1 MADQSAVD
9 SVTTS
14 SRDVPAVWGNVPQ
27 RNKNF
32 TGRTELLVELR
43 KRVTG
48 DVTAVLAHALHGMG
62 GVGKT
67 HLAVEYA
74 YRYMGDYDVIWWI
87 PSDQILLVRSSLAAL
102 GPRLGLGD
110 VAPGRLEDSVNA
122 VLEALRRGQP
132 YGRWLV
138 IFDNADQPE
147 EIRDLLPS
155 GPGHVIVTSRNHRWQ
170 SVADAVEVDVFSRQE
185 SLDFL
190 ARRVPGVSHEDSVR
204 LADELGDLPLALEQ
218 AGALQVESA
227 MSVDEYLELL
237 AEQSNKLLAESPP
250 ADYPLGV
257 AAAWSLSMDRL
268 REVTPFA
275 WELLRRLAYFGPE
288 PIDRDL
294 FKNGRYV
301 LGPPLQSEI
310 GDPIVFGRAIR
321 ELGRYALARVDNYHK
336 TLQVHRL
343 IQRLIRDEIDDD
355 LAEEMQHEVH
365 LLLAAADPDEP
376 DGIEHWPRYDQ
387 LLAHVVPSQAV
398 LCRFSEGRRLVRNVI
413 RYVFNVGDL
422 ITCDTLSREA
432 LEAWTEQSGP
442 DDPDVLILSGQ
453 RADLLWRRGAYAE
466 AYELRSGTLERMRQ
480 VLGEEHEETLQVTN
494 AHGADLRARGEFARV
509 LELDRNTLEQ
519 HIRVFTRDHPQTFN
533 VANNLAVD
541 QVLNSQYDSAHVTDT
556 RTHQDR
562 LDFFGRDD
570 HPWVILSLGSTGR
583 DLRHRGRYADAL
595 PIAEQAHAAYAD
607 LVRQRVLP
615 PDHAW
620 VLSQAKELSVAR
632 RKMGLLEK
640 ALELAE
646 EVYQSYVVSFPDKHP
661 DILAA
666 GIALG
671 NARRVLGEIRQ
682 DDDLLE
688 RADAQIESA
697 YKNYVDVYGE
707 DHPYT
712 RGSAVN
718 LAIVRRRIGGDAVGA
733 ARILREALASL
744 RSGLGDRHHY
754 TLTCMTELATSL
766 STTGATEEARDVGA
780 EALEGLRAQIGEDH
794 PHTLACAS
802 NLAADLRTLGATE
815 AGDALAADT
824 ITRYRAILPADHLDV
839 LDAAQGKRIAL
850 DLEPVP
856 L

>member
-1 MADQSAVD
+1 
-9 SVTTS
+9 
-14 SRDVPAVWGNVPQ
+14 VPVVWGNVPQ

-32 TGRTELLVELR
+32 TGRHELLIELR

-87 PSDQILLVRSSLAAL
+87 PSDQIPLVRSSLASLA
-102 GPRLGLGD
+102 PRLGLGD
-110 VAPGRLEDSVNA
+110 VSPGRLEDSVRA
-122 VLEALRRGQP
+122 VLEALRRGKP
-132 YGRWLV
+132 YERWLV

-190 ARRVPGVSHEDSVR
+190 ARRVPGITHEESVR

-218 AGALQVESA
+218 AGALQVESG

-237 AEQSNKLLAESPP
+237 AEQSSQLLAESPP

-257 AAAWSLSMDRL
+257 AAAWSLSMARL
-268 REVTPFA
+268 RDVTPFA

-343 IQRLIRDEIDDD
+343 IQRLIRDEIDEDQ
-355 LAEEMQHEVH
+355 AEIMQHEVH
-365 LLLAAADPDEP
+365 QLLAAADPDEP

-398 LCRFSEGRRLVRNVI
+398 LCRFPEGRRLVRNVI

-422 ITCDTLSREA
+422 TTCDALSSAA
-432 LEAWTEQSGP
+432 LDSWTTESGP

-453 RADLLWRRGAYAE
+453 RADLLWRRGAYDE
-466 AYELRSGTLERMRQ
+466 AYELRQATLERMRR
-480 VLGEEHEETLQVTN
+480 VFGEEHEETLQVTN
-494 AHGADLRARGEFARV
+494 AHGADLRARGEFAKA
-509 LELDRNTLEQ
+509 LELDRKTLDQ
-519 HIRVFTRDHPQTFN
+519 HIRVFTRDNAQTLN

-541 QVLNSQYDSAHVTDT
+541 QVLNSKYDSAYDTDT
-556 RTHQDR
+556 QTHQDR

-570 HPWVILSLGSTGR
+570 HPWVIFSLGATGR

-595 PIAEQAHAAYAD
+595 PIAEQAHGAYGD
-607 LVRQRVLP
+607 LIRQRVLP
-615 PDHAW
+615 ADHAW
-620 VLSQAKELSVAR
+620 VLWQAKELSVAR
-632 RKMGLLEK
+632 RKMGLLEP

-646 EVYQSYVVSFPDKHP
+646 EVYQRYVVSFPDKHP
-661 DILAA
+661 DLLAA

-671 NARRVLGEIRQ
+671 NARRVLGEINQ

-697 YKNYVDVYGE
+697 HGSYGDVYGP

-712 RGSAVN
+712 RGCAVN
-718 LAIVRRRIGGDAVGA
+718 LAIVRRRVGGDAPGA
-733 ARILREALASL
+733 VQILRGALASL
-744 RSGLGDRHHY
+744 SVGLGDRHHY

-766 STTGATEEARDVGA
+766 SSVGETEEARNIG
-780 EALEGLRAQIGEDH
+780 EASLQGLRAQIGEDH
-794 PHTLACAS
+794 PHTLATAS
-802 NLAADLRTLGATE
+802 NLAVDLRTLGEVDA
-815 AGDALAADT
+815 ADALAGDT
-824 ITRYRAILPADHLDV
+824 IARYEAILPADHLDV
-839 LDAAQGKRIAL
+839 LDARQGERIAL